1 MIDNPKVLIVI
12 PTLVYDVE
20 FLTKCLAS
28 IKAYT
33 SSENLHIQLVLTR
46 KDDDQKVQDVIN
58 GLGLEDSCSL
68 VQVSSVP
75 LALTDILDH
84 TSSDAVILLHD
95 DTELLPQEKDKWI
108 DTLLDPFHTHPRII
122 ATGPHKIEDPSSRYD
137 YLDSF
142 CVAFCVDRWRES
154 GQKFNS
160 KLDRYYVRD
169 WCDAVQA
176 NNSRIDSV
184 SPSDTSHG
192 MVVGL
197 FPIYH
202 AGGHTFNHLPGQP
215 ERDCQEKL
223 YMQLFLDSRIR
234 TFASTLKDR
243 PKILFQKPAGRTSQ
257 HRLHSVVA
265 TISTKDRVKSTLPL
279 AIFSIAQQTVVPGL
293 LAVFY
298 DSTTPFDFNDE
309 PYASIFSVLA
319 SKGCRIV
326 IYQGQCKGQ
335 AVNHQIA
342 LELFVDYDYVWRIDD
357 DNVADSTTLANLYRQ
372 IVNDSQIAAVA
383 SLVHSPTETPPTDPG
398 LCSTRIEDVA
408 THLNVQ
414 WTIPRGQSPIQTEH
428 LYSTFVYRRQ
438 HAISVGGYPTN
449 LSPVGHREETI
460 FTNKL
465 FKAGFQLVV
474 LPHVGT
480 WHLSA
485 NHGGI
490 RSPEFKSDMWM
501 HDEVVFKNYMDA
513 SGQRLFTDIRVIT
526 LDNGVGDH
534 LAFVQAWPSIYESH
548 LRKNPTTK
556 IVIGACYPDAI
567 LARKDSLFGIDPDH
581 ITIVS
586 IAEAHDI
593 LARKKVYVDNVYGWM
608 EHMQW
613 KKDLV
618 SAYKA
623 MYE

>member
-1 MIDNPKVLIVI
+1 MIDDHKTLIVI
-12 PTLVYDVE
+12 PTLVHDVE

-33 SSENLHIQLVLTR
+33 TSGTFHVQLMLTS
-46 KDDDQKVQDVIN
+46 KDDSQKAQDVVN
-58 GLGLEDSCSL
+58 SAGLEDSCHL
-68 VQVSSVP
+68 VQASSIP
-75 LALTDILDH
+75 SALTDLLDH
-84 TSSDAVILLHD
+84 ASSDFVILLHD
-95 DTELLPQEKDKWI
+95 DTELLPQEKDRWI
-108 DTLLDPFHTHPRII
+108 NELQSPFKTDPRIV
-122 ATGPHKIEDPSSRYD
+122 AAGPHKIEDPSSRYD

-169 WCDAVQA
+169 WCDAIQA
-176 NNSRIDSV
+176 HNFRIVNV

-202 AGGHTFNHLPGQP
+202 AGGHTFNHLPGQL
-215 ERDCQEKL
+215 ERDVQERL
-223 YMQLFLDSRIR
+223 YMQLLLDGRIKTR
-234 TFASTLKDR
+234 ASTLKDR
-243 PKILFQKPAGRTSQ
+243 PKILFKKLASHTRQS
-257 HRLHSVVA
+257 RLHSVVA
-265 TISTKDRVKSTLPL
+265 TISTKDRVRSTLPL

-298 DSTTPFDFNDE
+298 DSTIPFDFNDE
-309 PYASIFSVLA
+309 PYSSIFSVLA
-319 SKGCRIV
+319 AKGCQIV
-326 IYQGQCKGQ
+326 VYQGQCKGQ
-335 AVNHQIA
+335 VVNHQTA

-357 DNVADSTTLANLYRQ
+357 DNVADSVTLSNLYCQ
-372 IVNDSQIAAVA
+372 IANNGHVAAVA

-398 LCSTRIEDVA
+398 LCSTKIEDVA

-414 WTIPRGQSPIQTEH
+414 WTVPKNKSPIQAEH
-428 LYSTFVYRRQ
+428 LYSTFIYRRL

-449 LSPVGHREETI
+449 LSPVSHREETI

-474 LPHVGT
+474 LPQAVT

-548 LRKNPTTK
+548 LRKNPMTK

-593 LARKKVYVDNVYGWM
+593 LARKKIYVDNVYGWM

-618 SAYKA
+618 SAYKS